1 MRAASTNTLNQHKVT
16 QNRQVISMKM
26 LPLRRKFAL
35 TAFCLLSGQVTL
47 AASLVNLQ
55 DLVVDLGYDVYQGA
69 YNSTTHLNI
78 WKGYV
83 KLRITRK
90 RRL

>member
-1 MRAASTNTLNQHKVT
+1 MS
-16 QNRQVISMKM
+16 
-26 LPLRRKFAL
+26 PLRRNFVL
-35 TAFCLLSGQVTL
+35 TAFCLLSGQAAL

-55 DLVVDLGYDVYQGA
+55 YLVVDLGYGIYQGA

-83 KLRITRK
+83 KLDITR
-90 RRL
+90 RYPFREVLVC